1 MVLLSALRR
10 LSSCAGKCLSTSKRW
25 CWGWTCGWHWP
36 PCHRLWRPGES
47 RAFRC
52 SGKAPWPVQ
61 LITLL
66 WMVWWTHSCHWSTCA
81 VSLKN
86 NAVLHSLL
94 HVANTKYPECLLPF
108 EYQHNIF
115 HKKHIKW
122 LGNETINWFYNEA
135 WNQIDFEIELREAGV
150 WSD

>member
-10 LSSCAGKCLSTSKRW
+10 LSSCAGKGLCTSKRC
-25 CWGWTCGWHWP
+25 CWGWACGWHLSA
-36 PCHRLWRPGES
+36 CHRLWRPCES
-47 RAFRC
+47 RAFRH

-66 WMVWWTHSCHWSTCA
+66 WMVCWTHSWHWFTCA

-86 NAVLHSLL
+86 NAVFRSLL
-94 HVANTKYPECLLPF
+94 HVANTKYLECLLSF